1 MPLRGPAE
9 ATEAMRGPAI
19 LAGEGAGAN
28 GFGDFRRSRRMRWS
42 DRPGNTPSRQRLII
56 RRGLEAH
63 APGSA
68 SPGPAHYMYS
78 VHPPPLIGTPKPS
91 VPLA

>member
-28 GFGDFRRSRRMRWS
+28 GFGDFVALAQ
-42 DRPGNTPSRQRLII
+42 DA
-56 RRGLEAH
+56 LEQ
-63 APGSA
+63 
-68 SPGPAHYMYS
+68 
-78 VHPPPLIGTPKPS
+78 PPR
-91 VPLA
+91 